1 MSNVMDGAVRVLES
15 ERREIVGLSSIEI
28 GVGRGRGVGRG
39 MMDDG
44 GGIESDGLNGEGG

>member
-1 MSNVMDGAVRVLES
+1 MD
-15 ERREIVGLSSIEI
+15 LSSIEI
-28 GVGRGRGVGRG
+28 AVGRGIGERRG